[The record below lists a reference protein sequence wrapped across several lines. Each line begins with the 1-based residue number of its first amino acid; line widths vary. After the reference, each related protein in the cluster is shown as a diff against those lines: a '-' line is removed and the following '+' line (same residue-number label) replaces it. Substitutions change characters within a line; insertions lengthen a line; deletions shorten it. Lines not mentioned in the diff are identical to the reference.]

1 LPAEALFAPIF
12 QAPGATENLP
22 GVPAGFRAA
31 QLPDAGVSVPFLED
45 FGKPVRESAC
55 ECERSSGMVLGPILK
70 LINGPTVAEA
80 LADPASELSKLAIS
94 EKDDAKLIEE
104 VFVRF
109 LARKPSDDELKLGL
123 DALTAAA

>member
-70 LINGPTVAEA
+70 LINGPTVADA
-80 LADPASELSKLAIS
+80 LADKESELNKLVANQP
-94 EKDDAKLIEE
+94 DDAKLLEE

-109 LARKPSDDELKLGL
+109 LARKPHATELQLGL
-123 DALTAAA
+123 